1 MGGYTKQHI
10 TAMQVDD
17 DNCAGRSDGVK
28 GGAATADIT
37 SNVTGM
43 EYLTMDEIKKEI
55 IRYREELSGMC
66 EEFDALMENQSGV
79 WVGVAQKE
87 FAISYDKLRPK
98 LRQVD
103 ELLQRYISGVQE
115 VTQRQQE
122 VEQENAMRFCSQG
135 NSLSL

>member
-10 TAMQVDD
+10 TAMQVGDD
-17 DNCAGRSDGVK
+17 HCAGRSDGVK

-43 EYLTMDEIKKEI
+43 EYLAMDEIKKEI

>member
-1 MGGYTKQHI
+1 
-10 TAMQVDD
+10 
-17 DNCAGRSDGVK
+17 
-28 GGAATADIT
+28 
-37 SNVTGM
+37 
-43 EYLTMDEIKKEI
+43 
-55 IRYREELSGMC
+55 MC

>member
-1 MGGYTKQHI
+1 
-10 TAMQVDD
+10 MQVGDD
-17 DNCAGRSDGVK
+17 HCAGRSDGVK

-37 SNVTGM
+37 SDVTGM
-43 EYLTMDEIKKEI
+43 EYLAMDEIKKEI